1 MRAYREAR
9 RRIDQ
14 IDHLVR
20 ALDERREE
28 LGMSNA
34 ELAQRTQLPP
44 ELVRRMFSVGG
55 MNPTVGTLTAIA
67 DALNLELIPRRRAT

>member
-1 MRAYREAR
+1 MLSNDVIGPHLYAETGSMRAYREAR

-14 IDHLVR
+14 IDRLVR

-34 ELAQRTQLPP
+34 
-44 ELVRRMFSVGG
+44 
-55 MNPTVGTLTAIA
+55 
-67 DALNLELIPRRRAT
+67 